1 HRCRHDPLNTLGT
14 ESFTEHVAF
23 KLFSMREKVA
33 ERPDEGMNDC
43 AKKTS
48 PTAFA
53 GPPSPDGRWFMISN
67 EAFG

>member
-1 HRCRHDPLNTLGT
+1 MNTLET

-23 KLFSMREKVA
+23 KSFSMREKVA

-43 AKKTS
+43 AKKALTHCLCRS
-48 PTAFA
+48 
-53 GPPSPDGRWFMISN
+53 PSPDGRGFMISN